1 MTNEKL
7 GELVD
12 LQRGIRD
19 FETLQKN
26 MENKWWVRIESPDGV
41 KFRLPTSLYDS
52 FQRWVDE
59 QLVDM
64 KKRFEEG

>member
-19 FETLQKN
+19 FEALRKN
-26 MENKWWVRIESPDGV
+26 MENKWWVRIESPNGV
-41 KFRLPTSLYDS
+41 NFQLPARLHDS